1 MEALLRVEEA
11 AELLKVS
18 RWTVYRL
25 IKERELVS
33 VKVRN
38 GRRVPGWVG
47 LGVRP
52 IAHRGRRLMGTVTAL
67 AFPDEDPKR
76 ANKSTR
82 GRVVQRRR

>member
-38 GRRVPGWVG
+38 GRRVPVES
-47 LGVRP
+47 VREYVRSL
-52 IAHRGRRLMGTVTAL
+52 IADA
-67 AFPDEDPKR
+67 A
-76 ANKSTR
+76 
-82 GRVVQRRR
+82 

>member
-25 IKERELVS
+25 IKERELLS

-38 GRRVPGWVG
+38 GRRVPVES
-47 LGVRP
+47 VRDYVRSL
-52 IAHRGRRLMGTVTAL
+52 IADA
-67 AFPDEDPKR
+67 A
-76 ANKSTR
+76 
-82 GRVVQRRR
+82 